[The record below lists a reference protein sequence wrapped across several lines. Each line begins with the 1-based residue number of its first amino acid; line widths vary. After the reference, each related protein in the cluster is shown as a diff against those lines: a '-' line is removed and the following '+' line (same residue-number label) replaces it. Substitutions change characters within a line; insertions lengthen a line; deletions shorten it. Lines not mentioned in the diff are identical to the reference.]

1 MRHKRRDR
9 RSRIGGAGF
18 SPHKLAHP
26 RMRGWGDHEVVEGGG
41 ERSEPMPPKAA
52 YKLIAERAIPQP
64 FEPSEPCEPFEPY
77 HRQ

>member
-9 RSRIGGAGF
+9 RSRIGVGAGNWELVF
-18 SPHKLAHP
+18 LPPEPAHP

-52 YKLIAERAIPQP
+52 YKLIAREGDTTTL
-64 FEPSEPCEPFEPY
+64 
-77 HRQ
+77 

>member
-9 RSRIGGAGF
+9 DRDRDRDAPDGAIGIEIGIGGAGF

-26 RMRGWGDHEVVEGGG
+26 RMRGWGDHEVVEGGD

-52 YKLIAERAIPQP
+52 YKLIAREGDTTTL
-64 FEPSEPCEPFEPY
+64 
-77 HRQ
+77 